1 MFEGKQTGIK
11 CLGSGNQARKPD
23 AHFEQNSREFKQVS
37 NTILP
42 NLAQISRNGNEENQ
56 EMSFSLQQLT
66 AAESV
71 MGNIVDPRGCKQ
83 SIFHQ

>member
-11 CLGSGNQARKPD
+11 CLGSGNQVRKPD
-23 AHFEQNSREFKQVS
+23 AYLEQNRREFNQVS

-71 MGNIVDPRGCKQ
+71 MGNTVDPQGCKQ